1 ASLVRSDSEKQAVIQ
16 AGATDLTTANIEDLE
31 AYISALEAE
40 IERVGEIIRHKQSVG
55 SLAESLF
62 SKSDS

>member
-1 ASLVRSDSEKQAVIQ
+1 MDEFETVKPASLP
-16 AGATDLTTANIEDLE
+16 TDLTTANIEDLE

-40 IERVGEIIRHKQSVG
+40 IERVGEIIRHKQSVC

>member
-1 ASLVRSDSEKQAVIQ
+1 MMDEFETVKPASLP
-16 AGATDLTTANIEDLE
+16 TDLTTANIEDLE

-40 IERVGEIIRHKQSVG
+40 IERVGGIIRHKQSVG

>member
-1 ASLVRSDSEKQAVIQ
+1 MMDEFETVKPASLP
-16 AGATDLTTANIEDLE
+16 TDLTTANIEDFE

>member
-1 ASLVRSDSEKQAVIQ
+1 MMDEFETVKPASLP
-16 AGATDLTTANIEDLE
+16 TDLTTANIEDLE
-31 AYISALEAE
+31 AYVSALEAE